1 MTSLATGLQL
11 CLTFLHFSFKNIRS
25 VVGMFEWV
33 SRFNNASK
41 WFDIDIIIFF
51 ISIRIMFL
59 YWFVHLPHLILLFSS
74 SFFLIFFESLFS
86 LFTGVYFCL
95 PLTNKQLVQPRN
107 IDSLVESPKLYL
119 KVEILFFV
127 HYHFRNQERTPSQI
141 SVVALL
147 LILVDSSCSTCRD
160 AQ

>member
-1 MTSLATGLQL
+1 MTSLTTGLQL
-11 CLTFLHFSFKNIRS
+11 CITFLHFSFKNIRS

-41 WFDIDIIIFF
+41 WFDIDIIIFL
-51 ISIRIMFL
+51 ISIRIMCL

-107 IDSLVESPKLYL
+107 DSLVESPKLYL
-119 KVEILFFV
+119 KVEILFFLR
-127 HYHFRNQERTPSQI
+127 YHFRNHERTPSQI
-141 SVVALL
+141 SVVTLL
-147 LILVDSSCSTCRD
+147 LILVDSPCSTCRD
-160 AQ
+160 A